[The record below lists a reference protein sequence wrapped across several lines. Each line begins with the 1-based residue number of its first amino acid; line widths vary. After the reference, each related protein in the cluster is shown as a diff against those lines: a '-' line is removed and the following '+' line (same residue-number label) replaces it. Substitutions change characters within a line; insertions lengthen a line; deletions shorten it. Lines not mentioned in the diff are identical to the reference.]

1 MNINT
6 NNTKSLSREDL
17 ESGYNHLLQVT
28 RDHIDELALQ
38 RKEIN
43 NLKRSL
49 QEANTK
55 RIETSNYTIR
65 LNFENNIHSFEH
77 DIYGEDQGG
86 SLTIDGDLLIDY
98 DGVYALP
105 EEIINALE
113 IEGVIIESSFK
124 TLDKITDETKRS
136 NQVGCESKS
145 FFSGWEVVESN
156 FKNI

>member
-6 NNTKSLSREDL
+6 NNTKNLSREDL
-17 ESGYNHLLQVT
+17 ESGYNHLLQAT
-28 RDHIDELALQ
+28 RELIDQLSEHGGEI
-38 RKEIN
+38 RK
-43 NLKRSL
+43 LKRAL

-55 RIETSNYTIR
+55 ILFTSNYTIR

-86 SLTIDGDLLIDY
+86 SLKLDGDLLIDY
-98 DGVYALP
+98 DGVYSLP

-113 IEGVIIESSFK
+113 HEGVIIES
-124 TLDKITDETKRS
+124 
-136 NQVGCESKS
+136 
-145 FFSGWEVVESN
+145 N